1 MTLPVEW
8 LRAAL
13 TPGIGPAGFLK
24 LIQAFG
30 DIAAAVSASPHQ
42 LEPLIGPAAARALKE
57 KVSEPDV
64 EAALAWAGQPGCSL
78 LTLLDA
84 DYPAQLAEAG
94 AAPPLL
100 FARGRRELLSRP
112 MLAMVGS
119 RNATP
124 QGLGIARDFSAGLAE
139 SGYTIVSGLASGIDT
154 AAHEGALGSAASTV
168 AVIGTGIDRVY
179 PSANRALAHRLAEE
193 GLLLSEFPLGMQPL
207 AENFPRRNRIIAGL
221 ARGCLVVEANVKS
234 GSLITARLAAE
245 AGREVLAIPGSIHNA
260 QARGCHRLIKEGAKL
275 VETVEDV
282 LEEVGRL
289 GPTRL
294 RRRTPPSA
302 AVPPT
307 AVAMPELPDGLSD
320 TAQRLL
326 ESMGY
331 DPMLADTLADRL
343 GLTAGDVYAMLL
355 ELELA
360 GLIAGLPGQR
370 FQRLR

>member
-8 LRAAL
+8 LRVAL

-64 EAALAWAGQPGCSL
+64 EAALAWASQPGCSL

-221 ARGCLVVEANVKS
+221 ARGCLVVEANVKT